1 MSETQRDA
9 SCPEPETPKN
19 ESKLD
24 DSIQKFDEVVRDLPP
39 IYVNRSN
46 TTKGLLHAMFRPDI
60 LKRRFKNSGIRML
73 RGSLLMP
80 NTAKY
85 VYAAEKLVSIVVP
98 NTPVATFMKGVRN
111 AVFLD
116 QFVGDIV
123 PKIEF
128 AGGMNVRDKLHK
140 VFGTTASAPI
150 SLSDYPRMDGNIHD
164 VWLAYMFIVRMCQ
177 LELGERIEVTTAH
190 QLRMDEEC
198 SYTNQKKLHFVLKY
212 KNGVPEWDGREYKVS
227 KVPGGYIYV
236 VVDVP
241 ELQHTLVVFA
251 QLASRDILAS
261 EKAICFGG
269 GGAAVLYWNEEAF
282 QQTTSNYVPDIS
294 FSIIDPQ
301 VHGLTLHE
309 TWMSA
314 MRRTYDDPRGEIFDT
329 KTRGIIDRMHTSMKR
344 GFSRAYALVGVPGTG
359 KTYIMEKFVRE
370 SPDAFVIC
378 LDSMDSLGLV
388 VDIVSSI
395 QQRNVIIMM
404 DDVDKLLTPPPAR
417 RTVETTEG
425 NTPAEEPV
433 QETKTGKLIRM
444 FADLRRVAPGGVDPK
459 TGAVLKNYTVVA
471 TMNNPKLFNNAVI
484 KRSGRFD
491 EVIEIGLPHP
501 SIYMKRLMGIQVK
514 DDGTNYAAWRFRLLY
529 RYMRFKRI
537 TLADV
542 SNLYDIMRI
551 HRAENRSRFGVKDMF
566 YAIRC
571 LSKNRSNADKE
582 YAL

>member
-1 MSETQRDA
+1 MNETRDA

-46 TTKGLLHAMFRPDI
+46 TAKGLLHAMFRPDI

-140 VFGTTASAPI
+140 VFGSTASAPI

-198 SYTNQKKLHFVLKY
+198 SYTNQKKIHFVLKY

-236 VVDVP
+236 IVDVP

-269 GGAAVLYWNEEAF
+269 GGAAVLYWNEDSF
-282 QQTTSNYVPDIS
+282 QHTTPNYVPDIS

-301 VHGLTLHE
+301 AHGLTLHE

-314 MRRTYDDPRGEIFDT
+314 MRRTYDDPQGEIFDAN
-329 KTRGIIDRMHTSMKR
+329 TRGIIDRMRTSMQR

-514 DDGTNYAAWRFRLLY
+514 DDRTNYAAWRFRPLY
-529 RYMRFKRI
+529 RYMRLKRI

>member
-1 MSETQRDA
+1 MNETRDA

-46 TTKGLLHAMFRPDI
+46 TAKGLLHAMFRPDI

-140 VFGTTASAPI
+140 VFGSTASAPI

-190 QLRMDEEC
+190 QLRMDEEY
-198 SYTNQKKLHFVLKY
+198 SYTNQKKIHFVLKY

-236 VVDVP
+236 IVDVP

-294 FSIIDPQ
+294 FGIIDPQ
-301 VHGLTLHE
+301 AHGLTLHE

-314 MRRTYDDPRGEIFDT
+314 MRRTYDDPQGEIFDAN
-329 KTRGIIDRMHTSMKR
+329 TRGIIDRMRTSMQR

-425 NTPAEEPV
+425 NTPSEEPV

-514 DDGTNYAAWRFRLLY
+514 DDRTNYAAWRFRPLY
-529 RYMRFKRI
+529 RYMRLKRI

-551 HRAENRSRFGVKDMF
+551 HRTENRSRYGVKDMF

>member
-1 MSETQRDA
+1 MNETRDA

-46 TTKGLLHAMFRPDI
+46 TAKGLLHAMFRPDI

-140 VFGTTASAPI
+140 VFGSTASAPI

-190 QLRMDEEC
+190 QLRMDEEY
-198 SYTNQKKLHFVLKY
+198 SYTNQKKIHFVLKY

-227 KVPGGYIYV
+227 KVSGGYIYV
-236 VVDVP
+236 IVDVP

-282 QQTTSNYVPDIS
+282 QQTTANYVPDIS

-301 VHGLTLHE
+301 AHGLTLHE

-314 MRRTYDDPRGEIFDT
+314 MRRTYDDPQGRYSMQIPVASSTGCAHPCSAGSHAH
-329 KTRGIIDRMHTSMKR
+329 TRSWGFPEQARPTSW
-344 GFSRAYALVGVPGTG
+344 
-359 KTYIMEKFVRE
+359 
-370 SPDAFVIC
+370 
-378 LDSMDSLGLV
+378 
-388 VDIVSSI
+388 
-395 QQRNVIIMM
+395 RN
-404 DDVDKLLTPPPAR
+404 
-417 RTVETTEG
+417 
-425 NTPAEEPV
+425 
-433 QETKTGKLIRM
+433 
-444 FADLRRVAPGGVDPK
+444 
-459 TGAVLKNYTVVA
+459 
-471 TMNNPKLFNNAVI
+471 
-484 KRSGRFD
+484 S
-491 EVIEIGLPHP
+491 
-501 SIYMKRLMGIQVK
+501 
-514 DDGTNYAAWRFRLLY
+514 
-529 RYMRFKRI
+529 
-537 TLADV
+537 
-542 SNLYDIMRI
+542 
-551 HRAENRSRFGVKDMF
+551 
-566 YAIRC
+566 
-571 LSKNRSNADKE
+571 
-582 YAL
+582 

>member
-1 MSETQRDA
+1 MNETRDA
-9 SCPEPETPKN
+9 LSPEPETAKN
-19 ESKLD
+19 EGRLD

-46 TTKGLLHAMFRPDI
+46 TVKGLMQALFRPDI

-80 NTAKY
+80 NAAKY

-128 AGGMNVRDKLHK
+128 AGGMNVRDKLRG
-140 VFGTTASAPI
+140 VFGTSSAVPI

-177 LELGERIEVTTAH
+177 LELGESIEVTTAH
-190 QLRMDEEC
+190 QLRINEEH

-212 KNGVPEWDGREYKVS
+212 KNGVPEWDGREYKVA
-227 KVPGGYIYV
+227 KVAGGYIFV
-236 VVDVP
+236 IVDVP

-269 GGAAVLYWNEEAF
+269 GGAAVLYWNEDSF
-282 QQTTSNYVPDIS
+282 QQTTPNYVPDIS

-314 MRRTYDDPRGEIFDT
+314 MRRTYDDPPGEIFDAN
-329 KTRGIIDRMHTSMKR
+329 TRGIIDRMHTSMKR

-370 SPDAFVIC
+370 SRDAFVIC
-378 LDSMDSLGLV
+378 LDSIDSPALV
-388 VDIVSSI
+388 ADIVSSI

-404 DDVDKLLTPPPAR
+404 DDVDKLLTPPPSR
-417 RTVETTEG
+417 VTVETTEG
-425 NTPAEEPV
+425 NVPSEEPA
-433 QETKTGKLIRM
+433 QETKTAKLIKM

-514 DDGTNYAAWRFRLLY
+514 DDRTNYAAWRFRLLY
-529 RYMRFKRI
+529 RYMRLKRI

>member
-1 MSETQRDA
+1 MNETRDA
-9 SCPEPETPKN
+9 LSPEPETAKN
-19 ESKLD
+19 EGRLD

-39 IYVNRSN
+39 IYINRSN
-46 TTKGLLHAMFRPDI
+46 TVKGLMQALFRPDI

-73 RGSLLMP
+73 RGSVLMP

-116 QFVGDIV
+116 QFVGNIV

-128 AGGMNVRDKLHK
+128 AGGMNVRDRLRS
-140 VFGTTASAPI
+140 VFGTTAAAPI

-164 VWLAYMFIVRMCQ
+164 VWLSYMFIVRMCQ
-177 LELGERIEVTTAH
+177 LELGESIEVTTAH
-190 QLRMDEEC
+190 QLRMDEEY

-212 KNGVPEWDGREYKVS
+212 KNGVPEWDGKEYKVS
-227 KVPGGYIYV
+227 KVSGGYIYV
-236 VVDVP
+236 IVDVP

-251 QLASRDILAS
+251 QLASRGMLAS
-261 EKAICFGG
+261 EKVVCFGG
-269 GGAAVLYWNEEAF
+269 GGAAVLYWNEDSF
-282 QQTTSNYVPDIS
+282 QKTTPSYVPDIS

-301 VHGLTLHE
+301 VHGLTLHD
-309 TWMSA
+309 TWMCS
-314 MRRTYDDPRGEIFDT
+314 MRRTYDDPPGEIFDAN
-329 KTRGIIDRMHTSMKR
+329 TRGIIDRMHTSMSR

-370 SPDAFVIC
+370 SRDAFVIC
-378 LDSMDSLGLV
+378 LDSIGTPALIA
-388 VDIVSSI
+388 DIVSSI

-404 DDVDKLLTPPPAR
+404 DDVDKLLAVSPVR
-417 RTVETTEG
+417 NTVETTEG
-425 NTPAEEPV
+425 NTPSEEPV
-433 QETKTGKLIRM
+433 QETKTGKLIKM
-444 FADLRRVAPGGVDPK
+444 FAELRRVAPGGVDPK
-459 TGAVLKNYTVVA
+459 TGAELKNYTVVA

-501 SIYMKRLMGIQVK
+501 SIYMKRLIGIQAK
-514 DDGTNYAAWRFRLLY
+514 DDKTNYAAWRFRPLY

-551 HRAENRSRFGVKDMF
+551 HRDESKAKYGVKDML
-566 YAIRC
+566 YAVRC

>member
-1 MSETQRDA
+1 MSDTQRDA
-9 SCPEPETPKN
+9 SRPEPETPKN

-46 TTKGLLHAMFRPDI
+46 TVKGLMQALFRPDI

-73 RGSLLMP
+73 RGSVLMP

-116 QFVGDIV
+116 QFVGNIV

-177 LELGERIEVTTAH
+177 LELGESIEVTTAH
-190 QLRMDEEC
+190 QLRMNEEH

-227 KVPGGYIYV
+227 KVSGGYIYV
-236 VVDVP
+236 IVDVP

-261 EKAICFGG
+261 EKTICFGG
-269 GGAAVLYWNEEAF
+269 GGAAVLYWNEESF
-282 QQTTSNYVPDIS
+282 QQTTPNYVPDIS

-301 VHGLTLHE
+301 VHGLTLYE

-314 MRRTYDDPRGEIFDT
+314 MRRTYDDPRGEIFDAN
-329 KTRGIIDRMHTSMKR
+329 TRGIIDRMHTSMKR

-359 KTYIMEKFVRE
+359 KTYIMEKFIRE

-388 VDIVSSI
+388 ADIVSSI

-404 DDVDKLLTPPPAR
+404 DDVDKLLTPPPV

-425 NTPAEEPV
+425 NTPSEAPA

-514 DDGTNYAAWRFRLLY
+514 DDRTNYAAWRFRPLY
-529 RYMRFKRI
+529 RYMRLKRI

-551 HRAENRSRFGVKDMF
+551 HRAENRTRFGVKDMF

>member
-1 MSETQRDA
+1 MSKKPGGRLTVMVMLFYFTA
-9 SCPEPETPKN
+9 
-19 ESKLD
+19 
-24 DSIQKFDEVVRDLPP
+24 F
-39 IYVNRSN
+39 
-46 TTKGLLHAMFRPDI
+46 LLLA
-60 LKRRFKNSGIRML
+60 L
-73 RGSLLMP
+73 
-80 NTAKY
+80 
-85 VYAAEKLVSIVVP
+85 
-98 NTPVATFMKGVRN
+98 RN
-111 AVFLD
+111 AVWQGYALALCVPAAIWGGTHILGKCFHIDTLLFSLTNFLCALGILILYD
-116 QFVGDIV
+116 TNPV
-123 PKIEF
+123 
-128 AGGMNVRDKLHK
+128 
-140 VFGTTASAPI
+140 
-150 SLSDYPRMDGNIHD
+150 
-164 VWLAYMFIVRMCQ
+164 LAYHQVVYYGVGLVGMVICIYFMRAFRTIRH
-177 LELGERIEVTTAH
+177 LG
-190 QLRMDEEC
+190 
-198 SYTNQKKLHFVLKY
+198 FVMIAVSFAFLAL
-212 KNGVPEWDGREYKVS
+212 PLLIGRETYGAKNWIYFHGVS
-227 KVPGGYIYV
+227 IQPSEFVKI
-236 VVDVP
+236 
-241 ELQHTLVVFA
+241 LLI
-251 QLASRDILAS
+251 LILAWFMS
-261 EKAICFGG
+261 RRQFIPWFLCAVGCLLFLMLQKDLGTALLYYGVSLLLFFASTANLPLTLLGLLGG

-301 VHGLTLHE
+301 VHGLTLYE
-309 TWMSA
+309 TWMTS
-314 MRRTYDDPRGEIFDT
+314 MRRTYNDPPGEIFDT
-329 KTRGIIDRMHTSMKR
+329 NTRGIIDRMHTSMQR

-370 SPDAFVIC
+370 SKDAFVIS
-378 LDSMDSLGLV
+378 LDSIDSPALV
-388 VDIVSSI
+388 ADIVSSI

-404 DDVDKLLTPPPAR
+404 DDVDKLLTLQPV

-425 NTPAEEPV
+425 NTPSEAPA
-433 QETKTGKLIRM
+433 QETKTGKLIKM

-514 DDGTNYAAWRFRLLY
+514 DDRTNYAAWRFRLLY

>member
-1 MSETQRDA
+1 MNETRDA

-46 TTKGLLHAMFRPDI
+46 TAKGLLHAMFRPDI
-60 LKRRFKNSGIRML
+60 LKRRFKNHGIRML

-190 QLRMDEEC
+190 QLRLDEEC
-198 SYTNQKKLHFVLKY
+198 SYTNQKKIHFVLKY

-236 VVDVP
+236 IVDVP

-269 GGAAVLYWNEEAF
+269 GGAAVLYWNEDSF
-282 QQTTSNYVPDIS
+282 QHTIPNYVPDIS

-301 VHGLTLHE
+301 THGLTLHE

-314 MRRTYDDPRGEIFDT
+314 MRRTYDDPQGEIFDAN
-329 KTRGIIDRMHTSMKR
+329 TRGIIDRMRTSMQR

-514 DDGTNYAAWRFRLLY
+514 DDRTNYAAWRFRPLY